1 MNIQTIWGEFMK
13 IEIKNLTKKIKRRTI
28 LDDISLSLD
37 ENKVYGFVGK
47 NGCGKT
53 MLFRCIAG
61 LINAT
66 SGEVLVDG
74 VKVGRGVFPSSLG
87 LIIENMELYNNLTA
101 FDNLKLLSSLSKNK
115 ISDEQIK
122 MWISKFGL
130 DPDSE
135 KKYSEFSL
143 GMCQR
148 LSLAQAFMEE
158 PDLLILDEPT
168 NALDEKG
175 VEDFHKIVKEAKE
188 KGATILIASHS
199 KEDINNLCD
208 VVYTMYG
215 GKQMGETIY
224 GNK

>member
-1 MNIQTIWGEFMK
+1 MK
-13 IEIKNLTKKIKRRTI
+13 IEIKHLTKRIKRKTI
-28 LDDISLSLD
+28 LDDINLSLD
-37 ENKVYGFVGK
+37 ENKIYGFAGK

-66 SGEVLVDG
+66 SGEVLVNG
-74 VKVGRGVFPSSLG
+74 VKVGRGVFPNSLG
-87 LIIENMELYNNLTA
+87 LIIENIELYNNLTA

-115 ISDEQIK
+115 ISDKQIK

-130 DPDSE
+130 DPDSD
-135 KKYSEFSL
+135 KKYDEFSL

-158 PDLLILDEPT
+158 PELLILDEPT

-175 VEDFHKIVKEAKE
+175 VKCFHKIVKEAKE
-188 KGATILIASHS
+188 KGATVLIASHS
-199 KEDINNLCD
+199 KEDINNLCN
-208 VVYTMYG
+208 VIYTMYD
-215 GKQMGETIY
+215 GKITGVTVNE
-224 GNK
+224 NE